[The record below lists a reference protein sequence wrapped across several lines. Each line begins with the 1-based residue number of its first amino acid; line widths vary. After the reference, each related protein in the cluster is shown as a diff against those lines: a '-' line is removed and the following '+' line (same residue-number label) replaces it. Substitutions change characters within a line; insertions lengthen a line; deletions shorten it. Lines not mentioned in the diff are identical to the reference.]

1 MRKSFFVFIGAFFL
15 SVLFGFLVWK
25 FLTRKTDSVYKNFSK
40 GNWEDVVLEVLKKK
54 DPDLEDYSYASLSLA
69 EFNSYLLGVSSE
81 KKEKAAQKFSEKSG
95 LQFSK
100 REVSGRTVYTFED
113 RFFSF
118 LPDGSFLKTRALCK
132 KLSLGA
138 EYETPDVLSRYLT
151 KLIGSNPLPLY
162 DEYNQALLKSLAA
175 GSAKE
180 LDDDGRGKLA
190 RLLEYFSGREDSPFN
205 ASKAVIEGK
214 NLNVRTGP
222 GTENPIA
229 FQFKGGETVFILD
242 RDSRTETIAG
252 KRGNWNQVL
261 DLRNGAVGW
270 IFSGFLKNVTPDVS
284 IAQSMEE
291 SFRALDRA
299 PVWDF
304 ESWNENA
311 APLGFQ
317 GEYHRTEKIALD
329 GDTGIVLHSAQNKY
343 DLVCRT
349 IEEPFRDLEFYVA
362 YLGGN
367 RALPVFTLFAGSPGE
382 LQKAFEIEM
391 DSESISINRNRYIT
405 GDNFSKKKFRLN
417 LQNAGNGFN
426 AALALVEK
434 KVLSGIDPLERI
446 ETNSGIRWRLCLSTP
461 RERAES
467 GDASSL
473 GIFQFKFIP

>member
-1 MRKSFFVFIGAFFL
+1 MRKNFFVVLGAFFF
-15 SVLFGFLVWK
+15 SVLLGVLLWK
-25 FLTRKTDSVYKNFSK
+25 FFTRKTDSVYKNFSK

-69 EFNSYLLGVSSE
+69 EFNSYLLGVSAE
-81 KKEKAAQKFSEKSG
+81 KREKTAQKFSEKSG
-95 LQFSK
+95 LTFSK
-100 REVSGRTVYTFED
+100 RAVSGRTIYTFED

-132 KLSLGA
+132 KLTLGS
-138 EYETPDVLSRYLT
+138 EYETADVLSRYLT
-151 KLIGSNPLPLY
+151 KLLGSNPLPLY
-162 DEYNQALLKSLAA
+162 KEYNQAILKSLAA

-180 LDDDGRGKLA
+180 LDDNGRNKLA

-205 ASKAVIEGK
+205 ASKAIVEGK

-229 FQFKGGETVFILD
+229 FQFKGGETVFVLD

-252 KRGNWNQVL
+252 KRGNWNQVF
-261 DLRNGAVGW
+261 DLKNGAVGW
-270 IFSGFLKNVTPDVS
+270 IFSGFLKNAAPDVS
-284 IAQSMEE
+284 IAETMEE

-304 ESWNENA
+304 ETWNENEV
-311 APLGFQ
+311 PSGFQ

-329 GDTGIVLHSAQNKY
+329 GDFGIVLHSSQNKY
-343 DLVCRT
+343 DLMCRT

-362 YLGGN
+362 YLGGKT
-367 RALPVFTLFAGSPGE
+367 ALPVFTLFAGSPGD

-417 LQNAGNGFN
+417 LQNAENGLN
-426 AALALVEK
+426 AALVLAEK

-446 ETNSGIRWRLCLSTP
+446 QTDGGIRWRLCLSTP
-461 RERAES
+461 RERADS
-467 GDASSL
+467 GDTSNL